1 MRSLIDKQQLVVLG
15 LNSGTSADGLD
26 LAAVKIMRSESGVRT
41 KFLAGKTKN
50 YPAKIRELVLST
62 IDAPEIAVDKLIY
75 LDNAL
80 GQFYGR
86 AAAGFV
92 KELKAKR
99 ITVHAVASH
108 GQTIRHLPEKA
119 KLAGFSVRGTLQI
132 GSLDH
137 MAVATGLPVIGDF
150 RQADIA
156 VGNEGAPITVAA
168 MERLMSHETESR
180 LIVNIGGMS
189 NYFYFPA
196 NSSDYRVQAAD
207 CGPGNVLCDLLAER
221 LFDKKY
227 DRGGKLAKAGTVSRR
242 LLSLLLAEPFFGNKT
257 TSTGREVF
265 GTEMADR
272 MVVQGSKL
280 KLLGNDLVATA
291 AELTV
296 SAIARSI
303 SRIIARD
310 KRVRK
315 LYLTGGG
322 AHNTFIRERL
332 ADLLDLSEVTSV
344 SAIGF
349 DPDLVEASAF
359 AVMGEGCL
367 RSEPMRTRFDGK
379 SSQRLMPVPGRIVQ
393 PPRKA

>member
-1 MRSLIDKQQLVVLG
+1 MRSLIDKQHLVVLG

-26 LAAVKIMRSESGVRT
+26 LAAVKIVRSKSGARA
-41 KFLAGKTKN
+41 KLLAGKTRK
-50 YPAKIRELVLST
+50 YPAKLRELVLEAAESPDT
-62 IDAPEIAVDKLIY
+62 AIEKLIH

-86 AAAGFV
+86 AAAAFL
-92 KELKAKR
+92 KELKAKG

-108 GQTIRHLPEKA
+108 GQTIRHLPEKV

-132 GSLDH
+132 GSLDQI
-137 MAVATGLPVIGDF
+137 AVATGLSVIGDF

-168 MERLMSHETESR
+168 MERLMGHKTESR

-196 NSSDYRVQAAD
+196 GNSDLRIQAAD
-207 CGPGNVLCDLLAER
+207 CGPGNVLCDLLAGR
-221 LFDKKY
+221 LFEKKY
-227 DRGGKLAKAGTVSRR
+227 DRGGKLAKKGTISRR
-242 LLSLLLAEPFFGNKT
+242 LLLLLLAEPFFTNKT
-257 TSTGREVF
+257 TSTGRETF
-265 GTEMADR
+265 GSEMADR
-272 MVVQGSKL
+272 IVAQGSKL
-280 KLLGNDLVATA
+280 KLSGQDLMATA
-291 AELTV
+291 AELTA
-296 SAIARSI
+296 SAIAKSVCG
-303 SRIIARD
+303 IITQD

-322 AHNTFIRERL
+322 AHNKFITERL
-332 ADLLDLSEVTSV
+332 ADLLDLSGVTSV

-359 AVMGEGCL
+359 AVMGEACL
-367 RSEPMRTRFDGK
+367 RSEPIRTRFDGK
-379 SSQRLMPVPGRIVQ
+379 SLQRLMPVPGRIVQ
-393 PPRKA
+393 PPKKA